1 MAFDDA
7 RVRRTRSD
15 DASLDPY
22 LNTEP
27 YLQDE
32 HL

>member
-7 RVRRTRSD
+7 RVRTRSD
-15 DASLDPY
+15 DVSLDPY

>member
-7 RVRRTRSD
+7 RVRTRSD